1 MAKKGGAQQIQVQI
15 ETAEELSSF
24 ISQNGLLVLDV
35 YSRWCGP
42 CIAMIGAL
50 RKAKTEGGGEY
61 LQLATVQ
68 CDDIKVF
75 HRFRNKSEPT
85 WIFVSNEK
93 VIDCLF
99 GSNAI
104 VLAETIKKELK
115 LIEQQKDTI
124 TKDPREVF
132 ELHEYTLIEQE
143 IHQRALDAK
152 EANDR
157 RLKDEAEAEYQ
168 RNIRFILGEIVD
180 RLADMGVTVLLPH
193 VMHNDLSKELEEVA
207 QHFNLVP
214 KSKVDAVMSP
224 EHLHIINFECEG
236 GSENVPR
243 ELWDYI
249 VKKTIFMVC
258 WKANDGE
265 LRPILEICGELIA
278 LFTTS
283 ATTTTI
289 TNNSEEEEVD
299 LIEYNDL
306 IIHRIKSLILT
317 EDDLKGPLNRFSN
330 MKIEVSSITSN
341 ICALLNEKSVIN
353 IKMNEY
359 SDIIDSTST
368 TSQVRM
374 TSNSSNRSSGG
385 NIFHNSTGDNGKNDQ
400 RDISKSSGMK
410 MEVLD
415 ITSNIWEV
423 LNENQ
428 VINNKMNKN
437 TEVFD
442 AASTASWDPSN
453 IASKN
458 FSNSS
463 DMRME
468 ALDITSEIC
477 NNLNEHSVVG
487 QTIDNNGV
495 LHTSEGTTFDNMSKN
510 GTLTSSDIKMEVL
523 DVTSD
528 IYNALSEVDSKNLIE
543 VDGNIS
549 DISSSPSQ
557 APIVSK
563 ESNSSS
569 AIKPEPIHLP
579 TNNSNIP
586 IDDQWP
592 NEVSALAAPTNS
604 QPIKIPG
611 IWLPPNRWANAAF
624 IYLYFKSLAEH
635 ILPVDHGPE
644 PPHVLMT
651 FNANKHDDVLTI
663 IKQQNL
669 NILAYG
675 YFLSDDRSTI
685 KLIADTAKA
694 YRHYLRSAQDA
705 GIKLVLK
712 VDNVTD
718 DAIFALVTLGP
729 SYISQNT
736 VAGAAECVKYFPKEY
751 TRGIDLKELEAE
763 EEEEECDEEETE
775 ECAK

>member
-68 CDDIKVF
+68 CDDIQVF

-85 WIFVSNEK
+85 WIFVSNGK

-124 TKDPREVF
+124 TKDQREVF

-152 EANDR
+152 EANNR

-168 RNIRFILGEIVD
+168 QNIRFILGEIVD

-207 QHFNLVP
+207 QRFNLVP
-214 KSKVDAVMSP
+214 KSKVDAVISP
-224 EHLHIINFECEG
+224 EHLHIINFECDG

-249 VKKTIFMVC
+249 VEKTIFMVC

-283 ATTTTI
+283 ATTTTT
-289 TNNSEEEEVD
+289 TNNSEEEEAD

-330 MKIEVSSITSN
+330 MKIEVSGITSN

-353 IKMNEY
+353 IKMNKY
-359 SDIIDSTST
+359 CDIIDSTST
-368 TSQVRM
+368 TSQVSM
-374 TSNSSNRSSGG
+374 SSISSNRSSGG
-385 NIFHNSTGDNGKNDQ
+385 NIGHNSIGDIDKNDQ
-400 RDISKSSGMK
+400 RDISKSRGMK

-415 ITSNIWEV
+415 ITSNICEV
-423 LNENQ
+423 LNVNQ
-428 VINNKMNKN
+428 VISNKTNKN

-442 AASTASWDPSN
+442 AASTASGDSSN

-458 FSNSS
+458 ISNSS
-463 DMRME
+463 DMRIE
-468 ALDITSEIC
+468 ALDI
-477 NNLNEHSVVG
+477 
-487 QTIDNNGV
+487 
-495 LHTSEGTTFDNMSKN
+495 
-510 GTLTSSDIKMEVL
+510 SSAE
-523 DVTSD
+523 
-528 IYNALSEVDSKNLIE
+528 
-543 VDGNIS
+543 
-549 DISSSPSQ
+549 
-557 APIVSK
+557 

-592 NEVSALAAPTNS
+592 NEVIAIAAPTNS

-712 VDNVTD
+712 VDNATD

-736 VAGAAECVKYFPKEY
+736 GAGAAECVKYFPKEY
-751 TRGIDLKELEAE
+751 TRGIDLNELEAE
-763 EEEEECDEEETE
+763 EEKSDEEETE
-775 ECAK
+775 ECVESVNLNLT